1 MVDSSVST
9 KARRW
14 SLRIGGPDDTGQI
27 EPPRRVSITSD
38 IPPIFP
44 KGTELT

>member
-14 SLRIGGPDDTGQI
+14 SLWIGGGPDDTGQI

-44 KGTELT
+44 KAV

>member
-14 SLRIGGPDDTGQI
+14 SLWIGGLDDTGQI

-38 IPPIFP
+38 IPPIF
-44 KGTELT
+44 LQAV

>member
-1 MVDSSVST
+1 MT
-9 KARRW
+9 L
-14 SLRIGGPDDTGQI
+14 SLNQSEAVVTADRGGLDDTGQI

-44 KGTELT
+44 KAG